1 MSLVDAYE
9 VLIVGGGRAGQALA
23 ADLGGVGHRVALIE
37 RRMIGGTCIN
47 VDCIPTKTLAAS
59 ARVAELVSRAGQF
72 GIRVDGWESDLAGV
86 LANKRAVV
94 SGVVDLVENNM
105 HESLGDRFILG
116 EARFVAHR
124 TVEVTPSDGSPRRRL
139 FGEKVF
145 VSLRAGPAMPS
156 VPGLLK
162 AATLTSETVLDLD
175 FLPEHL
181 LILGGGFVGWSW
193 VRYFVA

>member
-23 ADLGGVGHRVALIE
+23 ADLGGAEHRVAMIE
-37 RRMIGGTCIN
+37 RGMIGG
-47 VDCIPTKTLAAS
+47 P
-59 ARVAELVSRAGQF
+59 F

-94 SGVVDLVENNM
+94 SGVVDLVEKNM

-124 TVEVTPSDGSPRRRL
+124 TVEVTPSDG
-139 FGEKVF
+139 
-145 VSLRAGPAMPS
+145 
-156 VPGLLK
+156 
-162 AATLTSETVLDLD
+162 
-175 FLPEHL
+175 
-181 LILGGGFVGWSW
+181 
-193 VRYFVA
+193 